1 MRVLATATAIV
12 ALAVSPSAHG
22 KLSPD
27 RIAFW
32 DRIARCE
39 TGGNW
44 RMSGSIYSGGVGFA
58 NSTWRWWARELGLLS
73 QFPNANLAPRMVQIR
88 VAEYGLLR
96 YHGYWG
102 CNR

>member
-1 MRVLATATAIV
+1 VRVLATATAIL
-12 ALAVSPSAHG
+12 ALAAPAQA

-32 DRIARCE
+32 DRIANCE

-44 RMSGSIYSGGVGFA
+44 RMSGSTYEGGVGFA
-58 NSTWRWWARELGLLS
+58 GTTWRWWARELGLLARY
-73 QFPNANLAPRMVQIR
+73 PHANLAPRLVQIR
-88 VAEYGLLR
+88 VAEYGLTR
-96 YHGYWG
+96 YRGYWG